1 MSDAKQSGEGT
12 RPASAAADGAP
23 PGSGGMGTAT
33 ATTATATGSASEASV
48 AGAPTG
54 QRSPSFGRVVFSLRR
69 YWLQDVVGTV
79 NQAEVIEKRRAECA
93 ISERYLF
100 MTAMSGGIAVLGLL
114 LSSPAVVIGA
124 MLLSP
129 LMDPIMGLGFALAI
143 GDYHWLR
150 QSARSLAW
158 GTAMAVGLTAL
169 VVYLSPI
176 QTITPEI
183 AARTQPNLFDLF
195 VALFSA
201 LAGAYAMIRGREG
214 TIVGVAIATAL
225 MPPLATV
232 GFGLATWNWT
242 VFSGALLLYVTNL
255 ITIALTAWAMARLYG
270 FKTSLSSRQSAFQ
283 NAAVFAVFIAL
294 AIPLA
299 FSLQQIAWQANAQR
313 VVRSEIEEKFDAQS
327 QIDGLNIEFGGNPVI
342 VNATVWTPRP
352 DSDAEAEIE
361 RALSNRLGEPV
372 ELSLLQ
378 YQVATGSSAA
388 EQAQLS
394 ATRAREEQIA
404 LARAE
409 DLSKRLALVA
419 GVPEEDVVVDR
430 TRRRAMVRAERLEGA
445 TLAAYRALE
454 ARIAETEPDWTIE
467 LLPPLADLPSRIDF
481 EEVTEGEGD
490 DATTSIGPTSEGAQA
505 LAVVEWAAN
514 RFNLPIVL
522 VGPPEETSAAA
533 DLLAKRGVSVGTR
546 DGSGPLR
553 AQWGEA
559 GQ

>member
-1 MSDAKQSGEGT
+1 LNTSDHSDGAQAL
-12 RPASAAADGAP
+12 PAPTAAAA
-23 PGSGGMGTAT
+23 
-33 ATTATATGSASEASV
+33 AST
-48 AGAPTG
+48 AGAPED
-54 QRSPSFGRVVFSLRR
+54 RASPSFGRVVISLRR

-79 NQAEVIEKRRAECA
+79 SQAEVIEKRRAECA
-93 ISERYLF
+93 ITERYLF
-100 MTAMSGGIAVLGLL
+100 MTAMSAGIAVLGLL

-143 GDYHWLR
+143 GDYPWLK

-158 GTAMAVGLTAL
+158 GTAMAIALTATL
-169 VVYLSPI
+169 VYLSPI

-255 ITIALTAWAMARLYG
+255 ITIALTALGMARLYG
-270 FKTSLSSRQSAFQ
+270 FRTSLSSRNTLLQ
-283 NAAVFAVFIAL
+283 NIAVLAVFVAL

-299 FSLQQIAWQANAQR
+299 FSLQSIAWQANAQR
-313 VVRSEIEEKFDAQS
+313 IVRAEIVEKFDRRAR
-327 QIDGLNIEFGGNPVI
+327 IDGLEIEFGTTPIAISATMLTPVLNPV
-342 VNATVWTPRP
+342 
-352 DSDAEAEIE
+352 AETEAE
-361 RALSNRLGEPV
+361 RALSARLGEEV
-372 ELSLLQ
+372 ELSLIQ
-378 YQVATGSSAA
+378 FEVGTSASAA

-394 ATRAREEQIA
+394 SARAQEEQTE

-409 DLSKRLALVA
+409 DLAVRLALVA
-419 GVPEEDVVVDR
+419 GVDEEEVVVDR
-430 TRRRAMVRAERLEGA
+430 SRRRAVVRAKALEGA

-454 ARIAETEPDWTIE
+454 ARIAATEPEWTIE
-467 LLPPLADLPSRIDF
+467 LLPPLSALPQSIPF
-481 EEVTEGEGD
+481 EPLANEEDEGAAIG
-490 DATTSIGPTSEGAQA
+490 IGPTREGARA
-505 LAVVEWAAN
+505 LTTIEWAAS
-514 RFNLPIVL
+514 RFELPIVL
-522 VGPPEETSAAA
+522 VGPADEAAA
-533 DLLAKRGVSVGTR
+533 AQEILAGRGVNVETR
-546 DGSGPLR
+546 TGPAPLR
-553 AQWGEA
+553 AVWGEA
-559 GQ
+559 GD